1 MYFHLVLF
9 FLHYTLVLSLL
20 WRSKGQMMDCCKKI
34 LRSKRGLIHK
44 KNRIYLVQIFKGY
57 YIVQEPCVL
66 LIPGGV
72 MGLARH
78 LGGDG

>member
-1 MYFHLVLF
+1 
-9 FLHYTLVLSLL
+9 
-20 WRSKGQMMDCCKKI
+20 MDCCKKI